1 MNMAELEFFKGPY
14 DNLAKVPIK
23 EGQLLFTT
31 GDKKRILLDIDNKT
45 RAEIASSMI
54 VTFTMT
60 DPTTFALKADT
71 PYADIV
77 EAANAG
83 RIVYAFVPAPGPLF
97 GQLSNVNGS
106 TLYFNG
112 LSGGG
117 NGVINIR
124 MESDSVIHW
133 SAGVTL
139 RRPDD
144 SVGGGDFD
152 AYHYKI
158 VNIKEPTAPNDVAT
172 KGYVD
177 KSLVAETEPFVVTV
191 TTDDNADMKSD
202 KTPAEIKAALEAGK
216 QIVLHNVYADNSID
230 TGLLMSVDNDMAS
243 FCLINSSQ
251 DENVDY
257 LPFSQSLIFIFSD
270 KTVGESM
277 SLNVPLFI
285 ISTNDSGKY
294 VSGLSPEQALS
305 AAQMGCGGNV
315 FLNKD
320 GKILFG
326 TISYDTEQDELH
338 IYFQDYSKDKVYDLK
353 WNGEENPPFTYTFT
367 ELGGTATKDYV
378 DNSTPTFIYLKE
390 QNGVIQSQTTD
401 INMLSNVLINQTLG
415 YALKQNPL
423 YKAIKCYAVL
433 DGNCYDLVYSSL
445 EDTQEPGKSSIVK
458 GTFYAVT
465 SDGLNKLS
473 VLIDENDK
481 VTWTKEAQGVA
492 SEQFVVTVTN
502 VGEHNTWES
511 DKTPAEIAA
520 SSQAGKQV
528 VLKRQWQSK
537 TETAYLVSV
546 TDERADFCFIGSDTN
561 TDLEQDFPISGDMFE
576 QEWVTITAD
585 KAAKIHREAHSPV
598 FVIQKVGDDCAS
610 AVSPYNFLN
619 ASLWGPASN
628 VYLFE
633 DGEIL
638 SGVVVQTSEENS
650 TSYFH
655 IYFPNYARNKLYDL
669 KWNKDENPSTYTF
682 TELTLDEKPMVV
694 AFTITDPTTFA
705 LKADTPY
712 ADIVEA
718 ADAGRI
724 VYAFVPER
732 GLFGQ
737 LSYSSGS
744 GIRFNSFSGIGEVMS
759 IVMNSD
765 SDITGTLINMIYRP
779 GNIVGGGDFDAK
791 YNGIANVKEP
801 INASDAATKGYAD
814 NILTAGNN
822 DSVVIKSSTP
832 NSTKKFR
839 ITVNDAGAISAT
851 EIQ

>member
-54 VTFTMT
+54 VTFTLT

-71 PYADIV
+71 PYADI
-77 EAANAG
+77 AG
-83 RIVYAFVPAPGPLF
+83 RIVYAFVPAPGPVF
-97 GQLSNVNGS
+97 GHLSNVNDS

-112 LSGGG
+112 LSGDGK
-117 NGVINIR
+117 GVINIR

-139 RRPDD
+139 RRPDN

-152 AYHYKI
+152 AYGYKI
-158 VNIKEPTAPNDVAT
+158 MNIKEPTAPNDVAT

-243 FCLINSSQ
+243 FCLIYSSQ

-285 ISTNDSGKY
+285 ISTDDSGKY
-294 VSGLSPEQALS
+294 VSGLNPEQALS

-320 GKILFG
+320 GKILSG

-378 DNSTPTFIYLKE
+378 DNSTPTFIYLEE

-401 INMLSNVLINQTLG
+401 INMLSNVLINQTG

-465 SDGLNKLS
+465 SDGLTKLS
-473 VLIDENDK
+473 VLIDENNN

-492 SEQFVVTVTN
+492 SEQFVVVLT
-502 VGEHNTWES
+502 G
-511 DKTPAEIAA
+511 DKSNKTLSEIAA
-520 SSQAGKQV
+520 AAKAGKQV
-528 VLKRQWQSK
+528 ILYDKSTSNAEFSGYLINVD
-537 TETAYLVSV
+537 TNAATFCGYGVIDETANLPQIFEREWYYILNDQTVVYNVDFNVPSFSIEKGNDGKYSSV
-546 TDERADFCFIGSDTN
+546 LNPQLLLDAAQSGMAGNAFLGKDGKTFIGTIN
-561 TDLEQDFPISGDMFE
+561 QESGD
-576 QEWVTITAD
+576 V
-585 KAAKIHREAHSPV
+585 
-598 FVIQKVGDDCAS
+598 
-610 AVSPYNFLN
+610 L
-619 ASLWGPASN
+619 
-628 VYLFE
+628 
-633 DGEIL
+633 
-638 SGVVVQTSEENS
+638 
-650 TSYFH
+650 H
-655 IYFPNYARNKLYDL
+655 IYFPDYVSSKVYDL
-669 KWNKDENPSTYTF
+669 KYNGDKNPFTYTF
-682 TELTLDEKPMVV
+682 TELNLDEKPMIVN
-694 AFTITDPTTFA
+694 FTVTDLTTFNCTADKTYEEVDSAYKKGIPIYGRVA
-705 LKADTPY
+705 LGNQQGFLSCSYSYDNAYSFTGLAEKSNFTMA
-712 ADIVEA
+712 
-718 ADAGRI
+718 I
-724 VYAFVPER
+724 VYKSTEC
-732 GLFGQ
+732 LFYLGE
-737 LSYSSGS
+737 LMWKDYSDNSARWDADSKRITKLGS
-744 GIRFNSFSGIGEVMS
+744 
-759 IVMNSD
+759 
-765 SDITGTLINMIYRP
+765 
-779 GNIVGGGDFDAK
+779 
-791 YNGIANVKEP
+791 P
-801 INASDAATKGYAD
+801 INNSDAATKGYAD
-814 NILTAGNN
+814 NILTAGNS
-822 DSVVIKSSTP
+822 DSVIIKSSTP

-839 ITVNDAGAISAT
+839 ITVNDAGTISAT